1 LSRAHNGKSVI
12 VTCESN
18 VLSRVGYPFEVIGS
32 FQTGTFQPADYV
44 GGPTN
49 CPEQVSYQPK
59 ISGTGGGGE
68 NKSPNIEDVDY
79 RDEL

>member
-1 LSRAHNGKSVI
+1 MNKAHNGKTVL

-18 VLSRVGYPFEVIGS
+18 VLSQVRYPFEVLGS
-32 FQTGTFQPADYV
+32 FQTGTFQPADHV
-44 GGPTN
+44 GDPTN
-49 CPEQVSYQPK
+49 CPEQVSYPPK
-59 ISGTGGGGE
+59 TGGDGGGSE

>member
-1 LSRAHNGKSVI
+1 MMWQNFPVLLSN
-12 VTCESN
+12 
-18 VLSRVGYPFEVIGS
+18 
-32 FQTGTFQPADYV
+32 
-44 GGPTN
+44 N
-49 CPEQVSYQPK
+49 CATSSYQPK